1 VIWFV
6 IGATAGFVTGALTT
20 AVGLLLLASAWA
32 SSATRQLDDK
42 PDSALTNE
50 PQPGARSAAQYNPGP
65 DCCADDASAV
75 RQALTGSQPAHLE
88 DAVTPQH

>member
-1 VIWFV
+1 MIWFV
-6 IGATAGFVTGALTT
+6 IGALAGFVAGALIA
-20 AVGLLLLASAWA
+20 AVALLLLASAWA

-42 PDSALTNE
+42 PDSALTNQ
-50 PQPGARSAAQYNPGP
+50 PQPGAQSP

-75 RQALTGSQPAHLE
+75 RQASTGSQPAHLE